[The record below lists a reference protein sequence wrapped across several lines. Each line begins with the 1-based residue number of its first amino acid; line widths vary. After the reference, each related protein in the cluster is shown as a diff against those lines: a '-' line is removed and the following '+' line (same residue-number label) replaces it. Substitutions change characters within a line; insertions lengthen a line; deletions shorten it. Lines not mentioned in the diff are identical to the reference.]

1 MKDGEGCRER
11 GRGEMK
17 RVEKAREHPERGADF
32 NPKDQHLQNSANGWH
47 GTESC
52 PQHLSE
58 SPAAQSF

>member
-1 MKDGEGCRER
+1 
-11 GRGEMK
+11 MK